1 MNYIY
6 EIEIRR
12 RFLIR
17 REIKANE
24 KLVIVQICRSPEK
37 LDDDLPV
44 I

>member
-24 KLVIVQICRSPEK
+24 KLVQICRSPEK